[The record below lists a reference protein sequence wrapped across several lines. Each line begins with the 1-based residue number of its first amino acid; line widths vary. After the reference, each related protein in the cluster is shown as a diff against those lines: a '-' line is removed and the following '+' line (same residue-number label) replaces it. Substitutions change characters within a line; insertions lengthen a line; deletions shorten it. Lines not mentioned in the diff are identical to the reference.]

1 MRDTDAFS
9 GTDGGDLTVPVSVLL
24 EIRSRFMRSAETA
37 RAYAGLYREK
47 GEEKLSERN
56 SGMAF
61 AYGVAAQGITEELDR
76 LGIPREGE
84 EQEWQ

>member
-1 MRDTDAFS
+1 MKDTDITFS
-9 GTDGGDLTVPVSVLL
+9 GTDGGDSIPASVLQEL
-24 EIRSRFMRSAETA
+24 RSRFTRSAGTA
-37 RAYAGLYREK
+37 SAYAELYREK

-61 AYGVAAQGITEELDR
+61 AYGVAAQSIAEELDR

-84 EQEWQ
+84 KQRWQ